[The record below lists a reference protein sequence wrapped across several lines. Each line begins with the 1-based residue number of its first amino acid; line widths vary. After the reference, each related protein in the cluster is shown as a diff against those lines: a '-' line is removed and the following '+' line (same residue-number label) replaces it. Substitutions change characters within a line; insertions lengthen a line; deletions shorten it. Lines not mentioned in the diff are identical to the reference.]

1 MDNNQEL
8 EQENSLAEEKGI
20 LQAYKNLQENTVSKE
35 KYEAD
40 IKALKDRNELYLKA
54 ITEGKSVDLP
64 QDNVSMEDR
73 IVKLSK
79 FKGTNLDYWKELCP
93 TIDALLKQMPESEIV
108 KITGEE
114 GLEELVKVN
123 EGMKQMVADSNG
135 DADYFRSLYKAR
147 VKDSSPRIS
156 AEIEKAGSLANYLVQ
171 QSNKKR

>member
-1 MDNNQEL
+1 MDNNEEL
-8 EQENSLAEEKGI
+8 EQDTLAEEKGI

-40 IKALKDRNELYLKA
+40 IKALKEKNDLYLKA
-54 ITEGKSVDLP
+54 ITEGKNVDLP

-114 GLEELVKVN
+114 GQEELVKVN
-123 EGMKQMVADSNG
+123 EGMKQMVADSN
-135 DADYFRSLYKAR
+135 
-147 VKDSSPRIS
+147 
-156 AEIEKAGSLANYLVQ
+156 
-171 QSNKKR
+171 